1 MLAGLQGEVRPPF
14 PKGMLQWPGALRRR
28 HRPQLGAQGLETSEL
43 RPREGS
49 QLRSLCPEL
58 RRPVAAMRL
67 PENAQALQD
76 LGFNPPGA
84 ADEGSDRLLNETS
97 TRVVDEV
104 STASSEPGSFLGE
117 MPPIPF
123 GLLPMTRPALPTR
136 WQAPT
141 NVKSGKLPDRPI
153 ADYDRSNCQCHE
165 SLCISIPPLVPCD
178 SRLPGRRFC
187 KASPRSSAEH
197 IWVHEAL
204 LAASRSLASGEVVH
218 AVVVWAAESSEVAR
232 SSGEGCRLPREGQ
245 PLVLLVNEESSASLL
260 REEIMRCRAARLGF

>member
-1 MLAGLQGEVRPPF
+1 ESVPPAACGLILTDEVIWLEHCLPAE
-14 PKGMLQWPGALRRR
+14 QPGRFCSVRLDRVTDVSSAV
-28 HRPQLGAQGLETSEL
+28 
-43 RPREGS
+43 
-49 QLRSLCPEL
+49 SLPCT
-58 RRPVAAMRL
+58 
-67 PENAQALQD
+67 AQALQTDSSLFYTSSGASED

-153 ADYDRSNCQCHE
+153 ADYD
-165 SLCISIPPLVPCD
+165 
-178 SRLPGRRFC
+178 
-187 KASPRSSAEH
+187 
-197 IWVHEAL
+197 
-204 LAASRSLASGEVVH
+204 
-218 AVVVWAAESSEVAR
+218 
-232 SSGEGCRLPREGQ
+232 
-245 PLVLLVNEESSASLL
+245 
-260 REEIMRCRAARLGF
+260 